1 MIPILQQ
8 VTDQDLLATMQEV
21 VVTVKQFPDSLSELQ
36 DSLQRPLSQ
45 KPPDYKG
52 ASDAIT
58 EGLGQMSD
66 VLGAVINNFGVLQ
79 KRGGVPDT
87 ISLYMKATLPD
98 FQKMKD
104 IVDASLAQAKGLGEL
119 KLDTLRSALRERNT
133 VLVMGDTE
141 WRAIT
146 YEQVWQP
153 PGRMA
158 VEAGSSERPRFA
170 GEQQI
175 TAAILA
181 LTSGGKKP
189 KVCFVR
195 AGGAPLTTSESF
207 MGGPDAPLSDAAAR
221 LGLYNY
227 DVTEKDLTGAFAQQS
242 GGTEPSDDD
251 IKDATWV
258 VWGFSSGQ
266 QSQFG
271 PPPSIGPQVADHLK
285 QGGSAVILTG
295 YKQDAMAEALGD
307 WGIEVNTNAIIVHQ
321 KAEPNGAD
329 SSDLLQQALGKPYIF
344 ALTQY
349 GNHPLAKPL
358 TSLDSVFVPMA
369 PVVIHPTTG
378 YQATPL
384 LPIPTAPEALPS
396 WASTTFDPNGS
407 TGDDVTYDP
416 KSDISGPLYGGAAVE
431 KNGGGRVVVFAAGAF
446 PINDYLRLTSDV
458 FDRSAAPV
466 VLFPGNGELFT
477 NSVFWAS
484 RQDTLID
491 ISPAAMDIGRIGAIS
506 AGMQKFWRVGVLM
519 VGLPGLV
526 LLTGAGVYIK
536 RRD

>member
-1 MIPILQQ
+1 
-8 VTDQDLLATMQEV
+8 
-21 VVTVKQFPDSLSELQ
+21 
-36 DSLQRPLSQ
+36 
-45 KPPDYKG
+45 
-52 ASDAIT
+52 
-58 EGLGQMSD
+58 
-66 VLGAVINNFGVLQ
+66 
-79 KRGGVPDT
+79 
-87 ISLYMKATLPD
+87 
-98 FQKMKD
+98 
-104 IVDASLAQAKGLGEL
+104 
-119 KLDTLRSALRERNT
+119 
-133 VLVMGDTE
+133 
-141 WRAIT
+141 
-146 YEQVWQP
+146 
-153 PGRMA
+153 
-158 VEAGSSERPRFA
+158 
-170 GEQQI
+170 
-175 TAAILA
+175 
-181 LTSGGKKP
+181 
-189 KVCFVR
+189 
-195 AGGAPLTTSESF
+195 
-207 MGGPDAPLSDAAAR
+207 
-221 LGLYNY
+221 
-227 DVTEKDLTGAFAQQS
+227 
-242 GGTEPSDDD
+242 
-251 IKDATWV
+251 V

-491 ISPAAMDIGRIGAIS
+491 ISPAAMDIGRIGNIS

-526 LLTGAGVYIK
+526 LLTGAGVYLK